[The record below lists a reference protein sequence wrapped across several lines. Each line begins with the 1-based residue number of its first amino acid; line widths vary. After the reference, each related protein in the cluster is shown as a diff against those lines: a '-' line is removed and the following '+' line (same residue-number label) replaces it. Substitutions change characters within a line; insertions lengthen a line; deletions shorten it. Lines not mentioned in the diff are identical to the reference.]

1 MIRHCVLLN
10 LTSGHDLSTVAEPM
24 RILQDLSGEVDG
36 MLEFSW
42 GPNRDYEN
50 KSRDYHCGFVA
61 VFRDRDAHLAYE
73 KHPVHIRAG
82 SMLIAACKGGYDGI
96 FVADLETD

>member
-10 LTSGHDLSTVAEPM
+10 LASGHDLAPVETPM
-24 RILQDLSGEVDG
+24 RILAALVGEIDG

-42 GPNRDYEN
+42 GPNRDYEA
-50 KSRDYHCGFVA
+50 KSQQYHCGFVA

-73 KHPVHIRAG
+73 NHPDHVRAG
-82 SMLIAACKGGYDGI
+82 GMLIAACKGGYDGI
-96 FVADLETD
+96 FVADLATG